1 MGDEV
6 NFFEAPNCYYSERHD
21 MSPALQCPTPAF
33 LLKQSS
39 LPPCLLCCTLQSVFP
54 LPKFFPV
61 AKDRMSHCSQAVVDV
76 KNVKAK
82 TLLQLQEQLL
92 ELAQLW

>member
-1 MGDEV
+1 MH
-6 NFFEAPNCYYSERHD
+6 AAAKR
-21 MSPALQCPTPAF
+21 
-33 LLKQSS
+33 LLRV
-39 LPPCLLCCTLQSVFP
+39 PVQSVSP

-92 ELAQLW
+92 ELA